1 MLLIKL
7 LTQIILLVLTVTLNT
22 RIILLIMLFITS
34 WYMPLKTDL
43 FRETCTYDTW
53 LKPFLP
59 SKHPDRL
66 IYIYVC
72 YCSTWKFLLLWGA
85 IRKWKRLFLL
95 ISYLAAPRSTLALD
109 DMLNKKLYPQNDAT
123 ASQLSYKC

>member
-1 MLLIKL
+1 
-7 LTQIILLVLTVTLNT
+7 
-22 RIILLIMLFITS
+22 MLFITS

-66 IYIYVC
+66 IYMSVTALLENSYYYGVPLENEKD
-72 YCSTWKFLLLWGA
+72 CS
-85 IRKWKRLFLL
+85 
-95 ISYLAAPRSTLALD
+95 S
-109 DMLNKKLYPQNDAT
+109 
-123 ASQLSYKC
+123 